1 MHTVN
6 YIPGTTVK
14 ELLRQA
20 EQQLH
25 TSVSARLDAE
35 VLLCSVTGLDRARLY
50 ASPELDIGPQQSAT
64 FKARI
69 RERQEGK
76 PVAYLTGTREFW
88 SMSLQVSAHTL
99 VPRPETECL
108 MEAALQRIPEGQ
120 PLHIADLGT
129 GCGAIALALAR
140 ERPSCHLTAT
150 DISEEAL
157 AVARINAAQYGMARI
172 TFVLSDW
179 FSALTGTLALIVSN
193 PPYVRDDDEHLLH
206 TDIRHEPR
214 LALCGGIDGLN
225 AIRRIIGGAGCFL
238 DHNGWLCIE
247 HGCDQGPAV
256 RGLFLDNGFADVT
269 TINDYAG
276 LERVS
281 CGRYDQDRSC
291 DAEDI

>member
-1 MHTVN
+1 MQPANH
-6 YIPGTTVK
+6 IPGTTVK

-20 EQQLH
+20 EQQLRA
-25 TSVSARLDAE
+25 SDSARLDAE

-50 ASPELDIGPQQSAT
+50 TSPELDIGPQQVAT

-76 PVAYLTGTREFW
+76 PVAYLTGVREFW
-88 SMSLQVSAHTL
+88 SMSLQVNTHTL

-108 MEAALQRIPEGQ
+108 VEAALQRIPAEQ

-140 ERPSCHLTAT
+140 ERPACHITAT
-150 DISEEAL
+150 DISKEAL
-157 AVARINAAQYGMARI
+157 AVARINAAQHGAGRI
-172 TFVLSDW
+172 NFILSDC
-179 FSALTGTLALIVSN
+179 FRALTGGFSLIVSN
-193 PPYVRDDDEHLLH
+193 PPYVRDDDAHLAQ

-214 LALCGGIDGLN
+214 LALCGGMDGLN
-225 AIRRIIGGAGCFL
+225 AIRQIIGGASRNL

-247 HGCDQGPAV
+247 HGYDQGPAV
-256 RGLFLDNGFADVT
+256 RGIFSDNGFADVI
-269 TINDYAG
+269 TINDYSG

-281 CGRYDQDRSC
+281 CGRHEHHSGHWL
-291 DAEDI
+291 